1 MEFRDF
7 IEGLAERIGIAGGVR
22 PDAEGVYR
30 LGTNDVEVTF
40 AEVPGIHR
48 ILICGVVCPLPEE
61 GAEALMRVMLKE
73 NFLSGG
79 TAAAT
84 FSLSETGQIVLC
96 RQVDMDRTDGEGLYR
111 TFELFLKMQLEWRN
125 LVREYAPVALERIR
139 TERDGRREAEFF
151 HADMV

>member
-1 MEFRDF
+1 MEFRTA
-7 IEGLAERIGIAGGVR
+7 ICELAERIGIAGGVR

-30 LGTNDVEVTF
+30 LGTDDVEVTF
-40 AEVPGIHR
+40 AEVPGSRR

-79 TAAAT
+79 TAEEV
-84 FSLSETGQIVLC
+84 FSLTEAGQIALC
-96 RQVDMDRTDGEGLYR
+96 RQVDMDRIDDEGFYQ
-111 TFELFLKMQLEWRN
+111 TFERFLKMQLEWRN
-125 LVREYAPVALERIR
+125 LVREYAPAALERIR
-139 TERDGRREAEFF
+139 TERDSRREAEFF